1 MTDQSDKPPTKRKQ
15 RSKTGRPAH
24 PRHPTAQISD
34 WSDIHFAY
42 QVARLGTLSA
52 AADVLDVHHSTVLRR
67 IDALEKRLN
76 TRLFHRH
83 ARGYIATDAGK
94 LMLQVAEHTQEEFD
108 RLMGQLAGID
118 LQLSGKLV
126 ITTVNSFAS
135 QITPVLAEFQKLHPE
150 IHLEYVADSRI
161 FKLEYGEAHVS
172 IRPGT
177 QPKDPDYVVQHLRTM
192 PTTLYASASYIKQ
205 HGMMKTLRDIDGQR
219 FISTVSPL
227 NNISYMR
234 WINENIPVEQIYY
247 RASDFL
253 TMIQAAEC
261 GMGVTPANCWIADTS
276 RKIQR
281 LFDPPREWDE
291 ALWLVTHRDIHRT
304 PKVQALTQFLK
315 DKLREQTD
323 SVTTGQTTSTAK
335 R

>member
-1 MTDQSDKPPTKRKQ
+1 MADQPRKQ
-15 RSKTGRPAH
+15 TTKKMRRARSADTSRL
-24 PRHPTAQISD
+24 RHTTAQISD

-52 AADVLDVHHSTVLRR
+52 AADALGVHHSTVLRR

-83 ARGYIATDAGK
+83 ARGYVATDAGK
-94 LMLQVAEHTQEEFD
+94 LVLQVAEHTQDEFD
-108 RLMGQLAGID
+108 RLIGQLAGAD
-118 LQLSGKLV
+118 QQLSGNLV
-126 ITTVNSFAS
+126 ITTVTSFAT

-150 IHLEYVADSRI
+150 IHLEYVADPRI

-177 QPKDPDYVVQHLRTM
+177 QPKDPDYVVQRLRTM

-205 HGMMKTLRDIDGQR
+205 HGAMKTLRDIGTHR
-219 FISTVSPL
+219 FIASVSPL
-227 NNISYMR
+227 SNISYMR
-234 WINENIPVEQIYY
+234 WINENIPAEQIYY

-253 TMIQAAEC
+253 SMMLASEN
-261 GMGVTPANCWIADTS
+261 GMGITPANCWIADNN

-281 LFDPPREWDE
+281 LLDPPQEWHE
-291 ALWLVTHRDIHRT
+291 ELWLVTHRDIHRT

-315 DKLREQTD
+315 EKLRD
-323 SVTTGQTTSTAK
+323 
-335 R
+335 